1 MPADAIQATLRMS
14 GDREV
19 FDRLH
24 QLTVILPALANEAV
38 TARQHVLNLR
48 SENARLLRRIAEL
61 QSLVTRSEPDD
72 EH

>member
-1 MPADAIQATLRMS
+1 MPADAIRATLRSS

-24 QLTVILPALANEAV
+24 QLTVILPGLANEAI
-38 TARQHVLNLR
+38 TARQHVLSLR

-72 EH
+72 KH